1 MNGCEIVEA
10 TPDDSEEIM
19 ELDKFGNSEPRILEE
34 YLSPIDP
41 TMVKKY
47 FILLAKI
54 DGKAVAKVEIAIGE
68 RSEGSVAVLRRLV
81 VHPSFRMRGIATELV
96 RKAIDR
102 AKIEGVGFVD
112 LHVLENNAPAIRLYE
127 KLGFE
132 VRHKEIHFRKGIG

>member
-1 MNGCEIVEA
+1 VNGCEIVEA

>member
-1 MNGCEIVEA
+1 VNGCEIVEA

-132 VRHKEIHFRKGIG
+132 VRHKEIHFRKGMG

>member
-132 VRHKEIHFRKGIG
+132 VRHKEIHFRKGMG